1 MPLTK
6 EEFMPHGLSRFA
18 TTKNPLYT
26 KLKNMEKIMSKK
38 SKKNP
43 APVLACIITGQSR
56 KTSHNYL
63 NDKAKRLGVSSDWL
77 LNNYVS
83 KFVCSQ
89 LRAGKAL
96 SDLQTTDRKIT
107 DQLLTDLVKK
117 NSKSR
122 VTNFWF
128 KNGVYQTA
136 KPTPKKVTKTNPKVD
151 VDVLTAKVKE
161 EQAEAATAPVPVKVA
176 TFDEVLD
183 ELTQLS

>member
-1 MPLTK
+1 MPLTDK
-6 EEFMPHGLSRFA
+6 FIPL
-18 TTKNPLYT
+18 TKQD
-26 KLKNMEKIMSKK
+26 IMDKKTKK
-38 SKKNP
+38 SP

-96 SDLQTTDRKIT
+96 SDLQTTDQKIS
-107 DQLLTDLVKK
+107 DQLLTDLVRK

-122 VTNFWF
+122 VTDLWF
-128 KNGVYQTA
+128 KNGVYQSA
-136 KPTPKKVTKTNPKVD
+136 KPTPKKVKKTEPTVD
-151 VDVLTAKVKE
+151 VESLTAKVKE
-161 EQAEAATAPVPVKVA
+161 EQQEAATAPEPVKVA

>member
-6 EEFMPHGLSRFA
+6 EEFTPHGLSRFA

-122 VTNFWF
+122 VTDFWF

-136 KPTPKKVTKTNPKVD
+136 KPTPKKRKEVKVD
-151 VDVLTAKVKE
+151 VESLTAKVKE
-161 EQAEAATAPVPVKVA
+161 EQQEAATAPEPVKEA

-183 ELTQLS
+183 ELASLN

>member
-1 MPLTK
+1 MPLT
-6 EEFMPHGLSRFA
+6 EEKFIPHGLSRFA
-18 TTKNPLYT
+18 TTK
-26 KLKNMEKIMSKK
+26 KIMSKK
-38 SKKNP
+38 TKKNA
-43 APVLACIITGQSR
+43 APVLACVITGQSR

-63 NDKAKRLGVSSDWL
+63 NDKAKRLGVASDWL

-89 LRAGKAL
+89 LRAGRAL
-96 SDLQTTDRKIT
+96 SDLQTTDLKIT
-107 DQLLTDLVKK
+107 DQLLTDMVRK

-128 KNGVYQTA
+128 KNGVYQTS
-136 KPTPKKVTKTNPKVD
+136 KPTPKKVTKTNPRVN

-161 EQAEAATAPVPVKVA
+161 EQAEAATAPAPVKEA

>member
-1 MPLTK
+1 MPLTEK
-6 EEFMPHGLSRFA
+6 FIPLTK
-18 TTKNPLYT
+18 TTI
-26 KLKNMEKIMSKK
+26 KLRKIKDIMSKK
-38 SKKNP
+38 NKKSP

-63 NDKAKRLGVSSDWL
+63 NDKAKRLGVSSEWL

-96 SDLQTTDRKIT
+96 SDLQTTDQKIS

-122 VTNFWF
+122 VTDFWF
-128 KNGVYQTA
+128 KNGVYQSA
-136 KPTPKKVTKTNPKVD
+136 KPTPKKVKKTEPTVD
-151 VDVLTAKVKE
+151 VESLTAKVKE
-161 EQAEAATAPVPVKVA
+161 EHQEAATAPEPVKVA

>member
-1 MPLTK
+1 M
-6 EEFMPHGLSRFA
+6 S
-18 TTKNPLYT
+18 TKN
-26 KLKNMEKIMSKK
+26 
-38 SKKNP
+38 KKNP

-63 NDKAKRLGVSSDWL
+63 NDKAKRLGVGSDWL

-107 DQLLTDLVKK
+107 DQLLTDLVMK

-128 KNGVYQTA
+128 KQGVYQTA
-136 KPTPKKVTKTNPKVD
+136 KPTPKTVTKKVTVEDITVEAEAPKFVPT
-151 VDVLTAKVKE
+151 VEPVKE
-161 EQAEAATAPVPVKVA
+161 A
-176 TFDEVLD
+176 TFEEALA
-183 ELTQLS
+183 ELQEA

>member
-1 MPLTK
+1 M
-6 EEFMPHGLSRFA
+6 S
-18 TTKNPLYT
+18 TKN
-26 KLKNMEKIMSKK
+26 
-38 SKKNP
+38 KKNP

-89 LRAGKAL
+89 LRAGRAL
-96 SDLQTTDRKIT
+96 SDLQTTDQKIT

-122 VTNFWF
+122 VTDFWF

-136 KPTPKKVTKTNPKVD
+136 KPTPKKRVEVKVD
-151 VDVLTAKVKE
+151 VESLTAKVKE
-161 EQAEAATAPVPVKVA
+161 EQQEAATAPEPVKVA
-176 TFDEVLD
+176 SFDEVLD
-183 ELTQLS
+183 ELTQLN

>member
-1 MPLTK
+1 
-6 EEFMPHGLSRFA
+6 
-18 TTKNPLYT
+18 
-26 KLKNMEKIMSKK
+26 MSKK
-38 SKKNP
+38 SKKRP
-43 APVLACIITGQSR
+43 APVLACIITGQAR

-89 LRAGKAL
+89 LRAGRAL
-96 SDLQTTDRKIT
+96 SDLQTTDQKIT

-128 KNGVYQTA
+128 KDGVYQTA
-136 KPTPKKVTKTNPKVD
+136 KPTPKKREEKTVTVEDITVEAKAPKFVRT
-151 VDVLTAKVKE
+151 VEPVKE
-161 EQAEAATAPVPVKVA
+161 A
-176 TFDEVLD
+176 TFEEALA
-183 ELTQLS
+183 ELQEA

>member
-6 EEFMPHGLSRFA
+6 EEFIPHGLSRFA
-18 TTKNPLYT
+18 TTPK
-26 KLKNMEKIMSKK
+26 KKIMSTN

-43 APVLACIITGQSR
+43 APVLACVITGQSR

-63 NDKAKRLGVSSDWL
+63 NDKAKRLGVASDWL

-96 SDLQTTDRKIT
+96 SDLQTTDLKIT
-107 DQLLTDLVKK
+107 DQLLTDMVRK

-122 VTNFWF
+122 ITNFWF
-128 KNGVYQTA
+128 KNGVYQTS
-136 KPTPKKVTKTNPKVD
+136 KPTPKKVAKTNPKVN
-151 VDVLTAKVKE
+151 VDDLTAKVKE
-161 EQAEAATAPVPVKVA
+161 EQAEAATVPAPVKEA

>member
-1 MPLTK
+1 MPLT
-6 EEFMPHGLSRFA
+6 EEFIPHGLSRFA
-18 TTKNPLYT
+18 TTK
-26 KLKNMEKIMSKK
+26 KIMTKK
-38 SKKNP
+38 TKKNA
-43 APVLACIITGQSR
+43 APVLACIITGQAR

-63 NDKAKRLGVSSDWL
+63 NDKAKRLGVGSDWL

-96 SDLQTTDRKIT
+96 SELQSTDRKIT

-122 VTNFWF
+122 ITNFWF

-136 KPTPKKVTKTNPKVD
+136 KPKVKKRVEVKVD
-151 VDVLTAKVKE
+151 VDAITAKVKE
-161 EQAEAATAPVPVKVA
+161 EQQEAATAPEPVKVA

-183 ELTQLS
+183 ELTALN

>member
-1 MPLTK
+1 MPLTDK
-6 EEFMPHGLSRFA
+6 FIPL
-18 TTKNPLYT
+18 TKQD
-26 KLKNMEKIMSKK
+26 IMDKKTKK
-38 SKKNP
+38 SP

-96 SDLQTTDRKIT
+96 SDLQTTDQKIS
-107 DQLLTDLVKK
+107 DQLLTDLVRK

-122 VTNFWF
+122 VTDFWF
-128 KNGVYQTA
+128 KNGVYQSA
-136 KPTPKKVTKTNPKVD
+136 KPTPKKVKKTEPTVD
-151 VDVLTAKVKE
+151 VESLTAKVKE
-161 EQAEAATAPVPVKVA
+161 EHQEAATAPEPVKVA

-183 ELTQLS
+183 ELTPLH

>member
-1 MPLTK
+1 MPLTDK
-6 EEFMPHGLSRFA
+6 FIPL
-18 TTKNPLYT
+18 TKQD
-26 KLKNMEKIMSKK
+26 IMDKKTKK
-38 SKKNP
+38 SP

-77 LNNYVS
+77 LNKYVS

-96 SDLQTTDRKIT
+96 SDLQTTDQKIS
-107 DQLLTDLVKK
+107 DQLLTDLVRK

-122 VTNFWF
+122 VTDFWF
-128 KNGVYQTA
+128 KNGVYQSA
-136 KPTPKKVTKTNPKVD
+136 KPTPKKVKKTEPTVD
-151 VDVLTAKVKE
+151 VESLTAKVKE
-161 EQAEAATAPVPVKVA
+161 EHQEAATAPEPVKVA

-183 ELTQLS
+183 ELTQLN

>member
-1 MPLTK
+1 MMPLIK
-6 EEFMPHGLSRFA
+6 EFIPHGLGRFA

-26 KLKNMEKIMSKK
+26 KLRNMEKNMSK
-38 SKKNP
+38 KKNP
-43 APVLACIITGQSR
+43 APVLACIITGQAR

-63 NDKAKRLGVSSDWL
+63 NDKAKRLGVSSEWL

-107 DQLLTDLVKK
+107 DQLLTDLVMK

-122 VTNFWF
+122 ITNFWF
-128 KNGVYQTA
+128 KDGVYQTA
-136 KPTPKKVTKTNPKVD
+136 KPTPKPKPEQKKMTVED
-151 VDVLTAKVKE
+151 ITVEVKAPKFVPTVEPVKE
-161 EQAEAATAPVPVKVA
+161 A
-176 TFDEVLD
+176 TFEEALA
-183 ELTQLS
+183 ELQEA

>member
-1 MPLTK
+1 MPMT
-6 EEFMPHGLSRFA
+6 EERFIPHGLSRFA
-18 TTKNPLYT
+18 TTINPLYT
-26 KLKNMEKIMSKK
+26 KLRNMEKKK
-38 SKKNP
+38 TKKNP
-43 APVLACIITGQSR
+43 APVLACVITGQAR

-77 LNNYVS
+77 LKNYVS

-96 SDLQTTDRKIT
+96 SDLQTTDQKIT
-107 DQLLTDLVKK
+107 DQLLTDMVRK

-122 VTNFWF
+122 LTNFWF

-136 KPTPKKVTKTNPKVD
+136 KPTPKKVNKTEPTVD
-151 VDVLTAKVKE
+151 VESLTAKVKE
-161 EQAEAATAPVPVKVA
+161 EHAEAATAPAPVKEA

-183 ELTQLS
+183 ELTALS

>member
-1 MPLTK
+1 MMPLIK
-6 EEFMPHGLSRFA
+6 EFIPHGLGRFA
-18 TTKNPLYT
+18 TTRNPLYT
-26 KLKNMEKIMSKK
+26 KLRNMEKKK
-38 SKKNP
+38 TKKNP
-43 APVLACIITGQSR
+43 APVLACIITGQAR

-96 SDLQTTDRKIT
+96 SDLQTTDQKIT

-122 VTNFWF
+122 VTTFWF

-136 KPTPKKVTKTNPKVD
+136 KPTPKKVKKTEPTVD
-151 VDVLTAKVKE
+151 VESLTAKVNE
-161 EQAEAATAPVPVKVA
+161 EQAEAATVPAPAKVA

>member
-1 MPLTK
+1 MPLTDK
-6 EEFMPHGLSRFA
+6 FIPL
-18 TTKNPLYT
+18 TKQD
-26 KLKNMEKIMSKK
+26 IMDKKTKK
-38 SKKNP
+38 SP

-96 SDLQTTDRKIT
+96 SDLQTTDQKIS
-107 DQLLTDLVKK
+107 DQLLTDLVRK

-122 VTNFWF
+122 VTDFWF
-128 KNGVYQTA
+128 KNGVYQSA
-136 KPTPKKVTKTNPKVD
+136 KPTPKKVKKTEPTVD
-151 VDVLTAKVKE
+151 VESLTAKVKE
-161 EQAEAATAPVPVKVA
+161 EQQEAATAPEPVKVA

-183 ELTQLS
+183 ELTQLN

>member
-1 MPLTK
+1 M
-6 EEFMPHGLSRFA
+6 A
-18 TTKNPLYT
+18 
-26 KLKNMEKIMSKK
+26 KK
-38 SKKNP
+38 KTP

-89 LRAGKAL
+89 LRAGRAL

-107 DQLLTDLVKK
+107 DQLLTDLVMK

-128 KNGVYQTA
+128 KQGVYQTA
-136 KPTPKKVTKTNPKVD
+136 KPTPKTVTKKVTVEDITVEAEAPKFVPT
-151 VDVLTAKVKE
+151 VEPVKE
-161 EQAEAATAPVPVKVA
+161 A
-176 TFDEVLD
+176 TFEEALA
-183 ELTQLS
+183 ELQEA